1 MSVLTSPRSAARAA
15 GKTPGIDRPG
25 DDAAALDRLLAAV
38 QGGAAVSDSD
48 AFLLDGPTGYP
59 AAALGAVAAELRDKG
74 KGRVVTFSPKVFI
87 PLTRLCRDF
96 CGYCTFRQSP
106 PETESLYLSPE
117 EVLAVARAGERLGCT
132 EALFTLGER
141 PEQRYPEAKQ
151 WLAARGY
158 ASTLEYLAAMC
169 QRVVTETALL
179 PHANP
184 GTMSRRE
191 LAALQPYNPSMG
203 LMLESVSP
211 RLYQS
216 GGPHEFAPS
225 KRPRV
230 RLRTLELAG
239 ELGIPFTT
247 GLLIGIGETRRE
259 RIAALLEIRRLHRDY
274 GHIQEVIIQNFRAKG
289 DTPMGG
295 VPDAAAGEL
304 GWTVAVARIILGPTV
319 NLQVPPNLSAADYP
333 DYLAAGINDWGG
345 ISPLTID
352 YVNPEAPWP
361 VLSEL
366 QERSRERGF
375 ELRPRLPVYPEYIVG
390 AGNWLPDSLKGRV
403 AALADAAGYVKGG
416 MARYGGK
423 N

>member
-1 MSVLTSPRSAARAA
+1 MSVLTSPRSDTRAI

-25 DDAAALDRLLAAV
+25 DGDTALDRLLAAV
-38 QGGAAVSDSD
+38 QGGAAVSDGD
-48 AFLLDGPTGYP
+48 ALLLDGPAGYP
-59 AAALGAVAAELRDKG
+59 AAALGAVAAALRDKG
-74 KGRVVTFSPKVFI
+74 KGRVVTFSPKVFL

-106 PETESLYLSPE
+106 PEAESLYLSPE

-158 ASTLEYLAAMC
+158 GTTLEYLAAMC
-169 QRVVTETALL
+169 QLVVTETALL

-259 RIAALLEIRRLHRDY
+259 RIAALLEIRRLHRAY

-295 VPDAAAGEL
+295 APDAAAAEL

-345 ISPLTID
+345 VSPLTID

-366 QERSRERGF
+366 QERSREQGF

-390 AGNWLPDSLKGRV
+390 SGNWLPDSLKARV